1 MRIVLDL
8 QAAQAQLSSGNHANQ
23 VAIALAQAIAR
34 HRHHHEVLIVM
45 SDRFPDTIDPIR
57 AYFAPLL
64 SNDKIHVWQAPA
76 WDTTAQ
82 PHSPWHT
89 QSAALIREAFLV
101 RLQPDIVHMALPSL
115 PTNAEQSDD
124 RTVISVGK
132 FTQTLPTVITL
143 LGATTAQAL
152 EPLKSADLWLTVSEA
167 VRQQGISLAGLSSNQ
182 VVNLLDVEPDAGNG
196 IAPEAPNIDWEVVAQ
211 GAIAAFEHLH
221 STHQLTLSTT
231 PQTQPAPSQKLKLAY
246 ISPLPPEKSGI
257 ADYSAELLP
266 ELARYYDID
275 VVVAQETIADDWINT
290 NCPVR
295 QVAWFKAHAHQY
307 DRVLYH
313 FGNSIYHQHMFSL
326 LAQIPGIVVL
336 HDFYLGH
343 AVAGMDL
350 KGLNPQGW
358 TRELHHAHGY
368 AAVQERFHTQNIGDV
383 AFKYPC
389 NLSVLQQA
397 IGVITHSNFAR
408 HLAEQ
413 WYGKSWP
420 QNWGILPM
428 LRVPA
433 VANNKIAARQALGL
447 SDETFIVCSFGMLGA
462 IKQNHRLLDAWLA
475 SELTQ
480 EKNTLLIFVGENTKD
495 AYGEQVLKTIDSSG
509 LSAQIRITEWTDAAT
524 FRHYL
529 AAADVAVQLRC
540 NSRGETSAA
549 ALDCMNYGLPT
560 IVNAC
565 GSMAELPLDAVWMLP
580 EDFADAELTQAI
592 EVLWNNPEKR
602 QAFGKQAQQLI
613 HTQHAPRDC
622 ADQYATFIETCYQT
636 AKTSSYELTQ
646 RIATLEN
653 APKDNASWLT
663 VAGSIAQSLPP
674 RQATRQLLVDV
685 SAICRTDLKT
695 GIQRVVRSLLLEWLH
710 HPPEGYRVEP
720 VYFTP
725 ESGRWQ
731 CRYARQ
737 YTLKLLG
744 CPAQTMSDKVIEPQ
758 SEDIFFVLD
767 LFGGYVVESEK
778 AGLFAWLR
786 NSGVKIYFT
795 VYDLL
800 PILQPHV
807 FPAEANPNHLAW
819 LQTISR
825 VADGAVCISR
835 SVANDLATWMNINR
849 ADCPRPF
856 KIGWFHLGAD
866 IESSAPTNGLPNDA
880 ELILSTLSRQPS
892 FLMVGTIE
900 PRKGHSQ
907 TLSAFEQLWAQE
919 TTINL
924 VIVGKQGWMV
934 NTLIERLNHHPELGK
949 RLIWLEGISD
959 EYLDKVYAA
968 CTCIIVASEGEGF
981 GLPLIEAAQRNLPI
995 IARDIPVFREVAA
1008 EHAFYFKGL
1017 EPEQLAIVIQHWLT
1031 LYANETHP
1039 LSNAMPWQTWK
1050 QSAEKLLFNILR
1062 NEWLHIVQQ
1071 RSSIDDPQN
1080 VIEEDITISLIQL
1093 E

>member
-23 VAIALAQAIAR
+23 VAIALAQSIAR
-34 HRHHHEVLIVM
+34 HRHHHEVLIVV

-57 AYFAPLL
+57 AYFAPHL

-76 WDTTAQ
+76 WDTPAQ

-101 RLQPDIVHMALPSL
+101 RLQPDIVHTALPSL
-115 PTNAEQSDD
+115 PPNAEQTDD

-132 FTQTLPTVITL
+132 FTQTLPTVVTL

-211 GAIAAFEHLH
+211 GAIAAFERLH

-257 ADYSAELLP
+257 ADYSSELLP

-275 VVVAQETIADDWINT
+275 VVVAQETIADDWINA

-295 QVAWFKAHAHQY
+295 QVDWFKAHAHQY

-313 FGNSIYHQHMFSL
+313 FGNSPYHQHMFSL
-326 LAQIPGIVVL
+326 LARIPGVVVL
-336 HDFYLGH
+336 HDFYLGNI
-343 AVAGMDL
+343 VAAMDL
-350 KGLNPQGW
+350 RGLAPQGW

-368 AAVQERFHTQNIGDV
+368 AAVQERFQVHPQSEIV
-383 AFKYPC
+383 LKYPC

-397 IGVITHSNFAR
+397 QGVLVHSAFAR
-408 HLAEQ
+408 HLADQ
-413 WYGKSWP
+413 WYGH
-420 QNWGILPM
+420 NWSQDWAVVPH
-428 LRVPA
+428 LRTPVTGSDRQ
-433 VANNKIAARQALGL
+433 AARIALGL
-447 SDETFIVCSFGMLGA
+447 PEAAFVVCSFGLMGP
-462 IKQNHRLLDAWLA
+462 IKQNHRVLEAWLN
-475 SELTQ
+475 SEVAQDQRSILV
-480 EKNTLLIFVGENTKD
+480 FVGGYTDCEYST
-495 AYGEQVLKTIDSSG
+495 QVLETIQTNPRSN
-509 LSAQIRITEWTDAAT
+509 QIRVTGWTDAAT
-524 FRHYL
+524 FRQYL
-529 AAADVAVQLRC
+529 AAADVAVQLRA
-540 NSRGETSAA
+540 NSRGETSGTV
-549 ALDCMNYGLPT
+549 LDCMNYNLTT

-565 GSMAELPLDAVWMLP
+565 GATAELPPDAVWMLP
-580 EDFADAELTQAI
+580 EDFADTELTQAI
-592 EVLWNNPEKR
+592 EMLWQNPEKR
-602 QAFGKQAQQLI
+602 QALGEQARRLI
-613 HTQHAPRDC
+613 HTQHAPQDC
-622 ADQYATFIETCYQT
+622 AAQYVTFIETCYQK
-636 AKTSSYELTQ
+636 AETSSYGLTQ

-653 APKDNASWLT
+653 APHQHADWLT

-674 RQATRQLLVDV
+674 QPITKQLLLDV

-710 HPPEGYRVEP
+710 YPPAGYRIEP

-725 ESGRWQ
+725 ESGQWQ

-744 CPAQTMSDKVIEPQ
+744 CPDQSLSDDVLEPQ
-758 SEDIFFVLD
+758 PGDVFFGAD
-767 LFGGYVVESEK
+767 LAGVYIIESEK
-778 AGLFAWLR
+778 AGLFTWLR
-786 NSGVKIYFT
+786 NSGVEIYFA

-800 PILQPHV
+800 PILYPHV
-807 FPAEANPNHLAW
+807 FPPQANQNHLAW
-819 LQTISR
+819 LQTVSR
-825 VADGAVCISR
+825 IAEGAVCISQ
-835 SVANDLATWMNINR
+835 SVANELATWIKVNR
-849 ADCPRPF
+849 SAHSHPF

-866 IESSAPTNGLPNDA
+866 IESSAPTSGLPHDA
-880 ELILSTLSRQPS
+880 DIILSALSRQPS

-900 PRKGHSQ
+900 PRKGYNQ
-907 TLSAFEQLWAQE
+907 TLSAFEQLWVQA
-919 TTINL
+919 TNINL

-934 NTLIERLNHHPELGK
+934 ETLIERLSHHPELGK

-959 EYLDKVYAA
+959 EYLDKIYAA
-968 CTCIIVASEGEGF
+968 CTCLIVASEGEGF
-981 GLPLIEAAQRNLPI
+981 GLPLIEAAQRKLPI
-995 IARDIPVFREVAA
+995 IARDLPVFREVAR
-1008 EHAFYFKGL
+1008 EHAFYFEGVA
-1017 EPEQLAIVIQHWLT
+1017 PDQLAAATQHWLK
-1031 LYANETHP
+1031 LYNNGTHP
-1039 LSNAMPWQTWK
+1039 LSDAMPWQTWK
-1050 QSAEKLLFNILR
+1050 QSAAKLLSNILKE
-1062 NEWLHIVQQ
+1062 EWLHIIEPT
-1071 RSSIDDPQN
+1071 RSCYDA
-1080 VIEEDITISLIQL
+1080 
-1093 E
+1093 